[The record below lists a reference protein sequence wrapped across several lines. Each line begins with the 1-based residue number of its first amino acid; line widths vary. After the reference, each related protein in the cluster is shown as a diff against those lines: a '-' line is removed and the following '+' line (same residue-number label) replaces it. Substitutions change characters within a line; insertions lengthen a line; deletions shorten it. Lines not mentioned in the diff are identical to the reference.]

1 MTNRY
6 KCGII
11 CHVKLNREALIA
23 IRERSGM
30 NKSQLADAAGVDR
43 TLVHRIEN
51 GERNATPDVMRK
63 LAAGLKIPVTAL
75 IGPAEGEAA

>member
-1 MTNRY
+1 M
-6 KCGII
+6 
-11 CHVKLNREALIA
+11 KLNRDALIA

-51 GERNATPDVMRK
+51 GERNCTPAVIRK
-63 LAAGLKIPVTAL
+63 LASGLKVPVTAL
-75 IGPAEGEAA
+75 LGPADDEPVTDDEAAA

>member
-1 MTNRY
+1 M
-6 KCGII
+6 
-11 CHVKLNREALIA
+11 KLNREALIA

-63 LAAGLKIPVTAL
+63 LAQGLKVPVTAI
-75 IGPAEGEAA
+75 IGPSEDEAA

>member
-1 MTNRY
+1 
-6 KCGII
+6 
-11 CHVKLNREALIA
+11 VKLNREALIA

-51 GERNATPDVMRK
+51 GERNCTPDVLRK
-63 LAAGLKIPVTAL
+63 LAIGLKVPTTAL
-75 IGPAEGEAA
+75 LGPVDCDDTIEKGDAA